1 MFPEMSTE
9 SSTGGLFE
17 FINFASFDNEFSIH
31 SAAFTESRNYIYGF
45 IISDNKRLSFCH
57 IPKHR
62 KEEKLKADGN
72 PTNSSNSTIKGWTC
86 LKALKFDAF
95 LSNLLVALVRA
106 GR

>member
-1 MFPEMSTE
+1 MFSEMSIE

-17 FINFASFDNEFSIH
+17 LINFASFDNEFSIH
-31 SAAFTESRNYIYGF
+31 SAAFAESRNYIYGF

-72 PTNSSNSTIKGWTC
+72 SSSTTKKG
-86 LKALKFDAF
+86 
-95 LSNLLVALVRA
+95 
-106 GR
+106 

>member
-72 PTNSSNSTIKGWTC
+72 PTNSSNTTKKGWSC
-86 LKALKFDAF
+86 LKALKVF
-95 LSNLLVALVRA
+95 LSNLLVALDRA

>member
-1 MFPEMSTE
+1 MFSEMSIE

-17 FINFASFDNEFSIH
+17 LINFASFDNEYSIN

-72 PTNSSNSTIKGWTC
+72 PTNSSSTTKKGW
-86 LKALKFDAF
+86 
-95 LSNLLVALVRA
+95 
-106 GR
+106 

>member
-1 MFPEMSTE
+1 MFSEMSIE

-17 FINFASFDNEFSIH
+17 LINFASFDNEFSIH

-72 PTNSSNSTIKGWTC
+72 PTNSISTTTKKG
-86 LKALKFDAF
+86 
-95 LSNLLVALVRA
+95 
-106 GR
+106 